1 MIGEILLPCHRQARW
16 GSSWRRPNGRFGS
29 ILFTF
34 SMRVKQLVQR
44 GPGDT
49 QLSRQ
54 RRLADLPVHVPP
66 VVPGQVRDDHS
77 FAAVVPT
84 LTFRDCDSLPLAFQ
98 QVGPLKLLNFPA
110 NCKKMQFSISD
121 LQHRYLNTAVK
132 LGYTLS
138 CGAVNHH
145 GPAIRTPEKSG
156 IHLTTNTAQPFSST
170 ISDFFTPRASASR
183 SDTRG
188 DAENKV
194 DPGHRS

>member
-1 MIGEILLPCHRQARW
+1 MLPIGEVLLPCHRQARW

-132 LGYTLS
+132 LGYSLFYVQQELYLASSRRHWDRQENST
-138 CGAVNHH
+138 
-145 GPAIRTPEKSG
+145 SG
-156 IHLTTNTAQPFSST
+156 IGQTQQS
-170 ISDFFTPRASASR
+170 
-183 SDTRG
+183 
-188 DAENKV
+188 
-194 DPGHRS
+194 